1 MTTLRGKVA
10 VITGASS
17 GIGRACAVALAAE
30 GCRLVLVGRRLH
42 ALEVVA
48 ESLRGEVEVEV
59 VAGDIADPATGA
71 AVVDATV
78 SRFGRVDLVL
88 SNAGIYVAGEFAETP
103 PESIQG
109 IVGTNVFGAIA
120 IVRAALPYLLESKGD
135 VLFTSSVSG
144 HQAIHWEP
152 VYSATK
158 HAVQAFAHG
167 LRRQLA
173 DSDVRVMSVAPG
185 VVLNELWGYS
195 GDDERSDDVVASA
208 RGIRSDDVAEAVVF
222 MLSRPRH
229 VTVRDLVILPTGQHI

>member
-1 MTTLRGKVA
+1 MTALHGKVA

-17 GIGRACAVALAAE
+17 GIGRAYAVALAAE

-42 ALEVVA
+42 ALELVA
-48 ESLRGEVEVEV
+48 ASLSGEIEV
-59 VAGDIADPATGA
+59 VAGDIADVATSA
-71 AVVDATV
+71 AVVEAAVT
-78 SRFGRVDLVL
+78 RFGRVDLVL
-88 SNAGIYVAGEFAETP
+88 SNAGIYVAGDFTETSA
-103 PESIQG
+103 ESIHE

-144 HQAIHWEP
+144 HQSIHWEP

-173 DSDVRVMSVAPG
+173 DSGVRVMSIAPG

-195 GDDERSDDVVASA
+195 DGDERSDDMVASA
-208 RGIRSDDVAEAVVF
+208 RGIRSDDVADAMVF

-229 VTVRDLVILPTGQHI
+229 VTLRDLVILPTGQDI

>member
-1 MTTLRGKVA
+1 MTALLGKVA

-17 GIGRACAVALAAE
+17 GIGRAYAVALAAE

-42 ALEVVA
+42 ALERVA
-48 ESLRGEVEVEV
+48 ASLGAEVEV
-59 VAGDIADPATGA
+59 VAGDIADAATSA
-71 AVVDATV
+71 AVVEAAV
-78 SRFGRVDLVL
+78 ARFGRIDLVL
-88 SNAGIYVAGEFAETP
+88 SNAGIYVAGEFAETST
-103 PESIQG
+103 ESIHE
-109 IVGTNVFGAIA
+109 IVGTNVFGAIT
-120 IVRAALPYLLESKGD
+120 IVRAALPHLLESKGD

-144 HQAIHWEP
+144 HQSIHWEP

-173 DSDVRVMSVAPG
+173 DSDVRVMSIAPG

-195 GDDERSDDVVASA
+195 DEDDRSDDAVAGA
-208 RGIRSDDVAEAVVF
+208 RGIRSDDVADAVVF

-229 VTVRDLVILPTGQHI
+229 VTVRDLVILPTGQDI

>member
-1 MTTLRGKVA
+1 MTALRGKVA

-17 GIGRACAVALAAE
+17 GIGRSYAVALAAE

-42 ALEVVA
+42 ALELVA
-48 ESLRGEVEVEV
+48 ASLSGEVEV
-59 VAGDIADPATGA
+59 VAGDMADAATSA
-71 AVVDATV
+71 AVVEAAV
-78 SRFGRVDLVL
+78 ARFGRVDLVL
-88 SNAGIYVAGEFAETP
+88 SNAGIYVAGEFAETST
-103 PESIQG
+103 ESIHE

-158 HAVQAFAHG
+158 HAIQAFAHG

-173 DSDVRVMSVAPG
+173 DSGVRVMSIAPG

-195 GDDERSDDVVASA
+195 KGDERSDDMVASG
-208 RGIRSDDVAEAVVF
+208 RGIRSDDVAEAMVF

-229 VTVRDLVILPTGQHI
+229 VTLRDLVILPTGQDI

>member
-1 MTTLRGKVA
+1 MTALRGKVA

-17 GIGRACAVALAAE
+17 GIGRAYAVALAAE

-42 ALEVVA
+42 ALELVA
-48 ESLRGEVEVEV
+48 ESLTGEVEV
-59 VAGDIADPATGA
+59 VAADIADPATGA
-71 AVVDATV
+71 LVVDAAV
-78 SRFGRVDLVL
+78 GRFGRIDLVL

-103 PESIQG
+103 TEAIHE

-120 IVRAALPYLLESKGD
+120 IVRAALPNLLESKGD

-158 HAVQAFAHG
+158 HAVQAFAHS
-167 LRRQLA
+167 LRRQLVDA
-173 DSDVRVMSVAPG
+173 DVRVMSIAPG

-195 GDDERSDDVVASA
+195 DDDKRSDEMVASA

-229 VTVRDLVILPTGQHI
+229 VTVRDLVILPTGQDI